1 MVKRIAQRVRYCL
14 ASGCVM
20 RTRFRYELLLVLSF
34 MFCAFPA
41 LAMEYQSSSE
51 FLAQTFKGTPPP
63 PKVLWL
69 TGAVGQSA
77 STILGHPPG
86 ALRTRY
92 WVQNGRSAWILEEI
106 GKEQPIT
113 VGLVIHQGRIENVKV
128 LTYRESRGDE
138 VRHDFFTRQFTN
150 ISLKPD
156 TRLDKNIDGISGA
169 TLSVQALSKLA
180 RLALYLHQQTGN

>member
-1 MVKRIAQRVRYCL
+1 MMLRITQHAWL
-14 ASGCVM
+14 WALS
-20 RTRFRYELLLVLSF
+20 LVLTP
-34 MFCAFPA
+34 CLA

-51 FLAQTFKGTPPP
+51 FLTQAFKGAPPP

-86 ALRTRY
+86 TLRTRY
-92 WVQNGRSAWILEEI
+92 WLQNGRSAWILEEI

-138 VRHDFFTRQFTN
+138 VRHDFFTRQFNN
-150 ISLKPD
+150 IGLKPD
-156 TRLDKNIDGISGA
+156 TRLDRPIDGISGA